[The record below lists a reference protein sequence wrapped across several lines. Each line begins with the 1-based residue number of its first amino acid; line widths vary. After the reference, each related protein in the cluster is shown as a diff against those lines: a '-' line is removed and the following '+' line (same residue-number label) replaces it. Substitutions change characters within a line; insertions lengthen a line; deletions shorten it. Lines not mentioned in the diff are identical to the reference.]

1 MRQALVRIRHVAGIP
16 SGLVA
21 AAAATFYLL
30 VNALTTWSAREFG
43 EPGLWGTVAVSTAIT
58 LVLFIR
64 WQQRFA
70 ASFGPAKLDQP
81 GTAKLAARRGA
92 VVLVGL
98 DSADPGTT
106 FTRLLS
112 TATQLEYLAL
122 IATPQAE
129 VRGVIPALLGPLMS
143 VSGRSLATSC
153 IHVWDRNEAE
163 AMGDIEQS
171 VTEAIEWMGRNGLHP
186 SEIVVDVTKGRR
198 SMAFGALF
206 AADRAEV
213 EVQYLAAEWHHL
225 DNTPRQGTEG
235 FSVVSQHWDHV
246 GPDAAPVERTISR

>member
-1 MRQALVRIRHVAGIP
+1 MRQALARIRHVAGIP

-30 VNALTTWSAREFG
+30 INALTTWSAQEFG
-43 EPGLWGTVAVSTAIT
+43 EPGLWATVVASAAVTA
-58 LVLFIR
+58 VLFVR
-64 WQQRFA
+64 WEQRFA
-70 ASFGPAKLDQP
+70 GSFGPATLDQP
-81 GTAKLAARRGA
+81 GTAKLASRRGA

-106 FTRLLS
+106 FTRLLRVAS
-112 TATQLEYLAL
+112 RLEYLAL
-122 IATPQAE
+122 ISTPQANI
-129 VRGVIPALLGPLMS
+129 RGVVPALLGPLMS
-143 VSGRSLATSC
+143 VSGRSLDAGC

-163 AMGDIEQS
+163 AMGDVEKS
-171 VTEAIEWMGRNGLHP
+171 VTEAIEWMGRQGLHP

-206 AADRAEV
+206 AADRAGV

-225 DNTPRQGTEG
+225 DNTPRPGTEG
-235 FSVVSQHWDHV
+235 FSVVSPHWAGV
-246 GPDAAPVERTISR
+246 GPEAVRLDA

>member
-1 MRQALVRIRHVAGIP
+1 MRQALTRIRHVAGIP

-30 VNALTTWSAREFG
+30 VNALTSWSAAEFG
-43 EPGLWGTVAVSTAIT
+43 ELGLWATVVASAAVT

-70 ASFGPAKLDQP
+70 ASLEPAHLDQP

-98 DSADPGTT
+98 DSADPGSI

-122 IATPQAE
+122 IATPQAD
-129 VRGVIPALLGPLMS
+129 VRGVVPALLGPLMS
-143 VSGRSLATSC
+143 LSGRNLATSC

-163 AMGDIEQS
+163 AMSDVEQS
-171 VTEAIEWMGRNGLHP
+171 VTEAIEWMGRHGLHA

-198 SMAFGALF
+198 SMAFGALV
-206 AADRAEV
+206 AADRAQV

-225 DNTPRQGTEG
+225 DNTPRPGTEG
-235 FSVVSQHWDHV
+235 FSVVSQRWDSV
-246 GPDAAPVERTISR
+246 GPEAAHLDA